1 MITELKKIRFLI
13 NRKQKQAIIILTF
26 LLIIGMFFEVLGL
39 GAIIPVISLLVDPD
53 KLIENEF
60 ISNKL
65 GLSFIHYDEKDLVIF
80 ALLGLVLL
88 YILKTIFLIILT
100 YKQNVIMENLHAKL
114 SKDLFSRYIS
124 QSYLFHVNRDLGMI
138 IKNLQ
143 VEVAYFSSYFRSL
156 LMIIIELFLSLSIL
170 ITIIIIEPIGAF
182 FVGILFSFLS
192 IIYFQITKKK
202 LSSWGEKR
210 GTIDR
215 DLSKISLES
224 FNGIKDVKLLNKEG
238 YFKKL
243 FSDLTNKKVRISS
256 NHQTISMLPRF
267 YLELVSVIGLVFFIV
282 LMQLRDVNN
291 VDLISTL
298 GVFVAATF
306 RMIPSVNRLISG
318 LQNLKFYSPSI
329 HNIFIEFNNMV
340 DEISKNNSKNFVNF
354 SRELTIENL
363 SYKYSNDSKLILNNI
378 SLRIKKGKTIG
389 VIGSS
394 GSGKSTFVDILNG
407 LFHPTEGKIKA
418 DGREFKKNI
427 KSWQKKIG
435 YVGQEIFLFDDTIR
449 KNIAFGLTENIISE
463 RKIMQV
469 IKDAQLDKF
478 VMSQKNGLD
487 TVVGERGLM
496 LSGGER
502 QRVGIARAL
511 YNDPDIL
518 IFDEAT
524 ASLDNKTEIEIMK
537 SIYRLKQN
545 KTIIIVAHRVS
556 TLSNC
561 DEIYEIFDGKIIRR
575 ELDD

>member
-1 MITELKKIRFLI
+1 M
-13 NRKQKQAIIILTF
+13 
-26 LLIIGMFFEVLGL
+26 
-39 GAIIPVISLLVDPD
+39 
-53 KLIENEF
+53 
-60 ISNKL
+60 
-65 GLSFIHYDEKDLVIF
+65 
-80 ALLGLVLL
+80 
-88 YILKTIFLIILT
+88 
-100 YKQNVIMENLHAKL
+100 
-114 SKDLFSRYIS
+114 
-124 QSYLFHVNRDLGMI
+124 
-138 IKNLQ
+138 
-143 VEVAYFSSYFRSL
+143 
-156 LMIIIELFLSLSIL
+156 
-170 ITIIIIEPIGAF
+170 
-182 FVGILFSFLS
+182 
-192 IIYFQITKKK
+192 
-202 LSSWGEKR
+202 
-210 GTIDR
+210 
-215 DLSKISLES
+215 
-224 FNGIKDVKLLNKEG
+224 
-238 YFKKL
+238 
-243 FSDLTNKKVRISS
+243 
-256 NHQTISMLPRF
+256 
-267 YLELVSVIGLVFFIV
+267 
-282 LMQLRDVNN
+282 
-291 VDLISTL
+291 
-298 GVFVAATF
+298 
-306 RMIPSVNRLISG
+306 
-318 LQNLKFYSPSI
+318 
-329 HNIFIEFNNMV
+329 
-340 DEISKNNSKNFVNF
+340 
-354 SRELTIENL
+354 

-389 VIGSS
+389 IIGKS

-418 DGREFKKNI
+418 DGREFKKNQI
-427 KSWQKKIG
+427 LAEKNWICWSRD
-435 YVGQEIFLFDDTIR
+435 FSFDDTIR

-469 IKDAQLDKF
+469 IKDAQLDNF

>member
-13 NRKQKQAIIILTF
+13 NRKQKKALVTLTF
-26 LLIIGMFFEVLGL
+26 LLIIGMFFEVIGL
-39 GAIIPVISLLVDPD
+39 GAIIPVISLLIDPN
-53 KLIENEF
+53 KLMENEF
-60 ISNKL
+60 INQNL
-65 GLSFIHYDEKDLVIF
+65 GLFIIQFDEKDLIF
-80 ALLGLVLL
+80 FSLLGLVLL
-88 YILKTIFLIILT
+88 YIFKTIFLIILT

-114 SKDLFSRYIS
+114 SADLFSKYIY
-124 QSYLFHVNRDLGMI
+124 QPYLFHIKRDLAMI

-143 VEVAYFSSYFRSL
+143 VEVFYFSSYFRSL

-170 ITIIIIEPIGAF
+170 ITIIIIEPTGAF

-192 IIYFQITKKK
+192 IIYFQITKKQ
-202 LSSWGEKR
+202 LSSWGERR
-210 GTIDR
+210 GVIDR

-224 FNGIKDVKLLNKEG
+224 LTGIKDVKLLDKES
-238 YFKKL
+238 YFNKL
-243 FSDLTNKKVRISS
+243 FTNLAYQKVRISS

-306 RMIPSVNRLISG
+306 RMIPSVNRLLSG

-329 HNIFIEFNNMV
+329 NNIFVEFNNMEE
-340 DEISKNNSKNFVNF
+340 EISKYNSKNSINF
-354 SRELTIENL
+354 SRELIIENL

-378 SLRIKKGKTIG
+378 SLKLKKGKTIG
-389 VIGSS
+389 IVGAS

-407 LFHPTEGKIKA
+407 LFNPTEGKIKA
-418 DGREFKKNI
+418 DGFDIKKNI

-435 YVGQEIFLFDDTIR
+435 YVGQDIFLFDDTIK
-449 KNIAFGLTENIISE
+449 KNIAFGLAENMISD
-463 RKIMQV
+463 RKIKQV
-469 IKDAQLDKF
+469 ISDAQLDKF
-478 VMSQKNGLD
+478 ISSLKNGSD
-487 TVVGERGLM
+487 AVVGERGVM
-496 LSGGER
+496 ISGGER

-511 YNDPDIL
+511 YKDPDIL

-524 ASLDNKTEIEIMK
+524 ASLDNQTEKEIMK
-537 SIYRLKQN
+537 SIYKLKQN
-545 KTIIIVAHRVS
+545 KTIIIVAHRIS

-561 DEIYEIFDGKIIRR
+561 DEIYEIFDGNLIRQN
-575 ELDD
+575 